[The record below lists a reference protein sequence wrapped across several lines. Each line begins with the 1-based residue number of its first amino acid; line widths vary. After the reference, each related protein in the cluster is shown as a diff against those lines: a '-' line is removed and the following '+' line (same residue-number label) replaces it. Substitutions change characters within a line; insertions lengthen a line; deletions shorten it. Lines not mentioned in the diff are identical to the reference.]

1 MRTAKNRERR
11 RQLPER
17 DRAYQAKYR
26 LTHRAKTLIRHA
38 KRRASKMNVRFD
50 LDQHIAELQRR
61 IDIGV
66 CELTKIPFNL
76 KAIRSWDSPSLDRI
90 KPENGYVLENVRV
103 VCLAINC
110 ALGNWG
116 KEVLLQVVSAF
127 RRQQQKEE

>member
-1 MRTAKNRERR
+1 MK
-11 RQLPER
+11 
-17 DRAYQAKYR
+17 
-26 LTHRAKTLIRHA
+26 
-38 KRRASKMNVRFD
+38 VRFD

-61 IDIGV
+61 IDIGM
-66 CELTKIPFNL
+66 CELTKIPFNM

-116 KEVLLQVVSAF
+116 QDVLLQVVSALQ
-127 RRQQQKEE
+127 RQQQKEE